1 MTEDNQTA
9 PTTGT
14 EMPVITISD
23 LRRTPQE
30 ELMRRANDGPVMLG
44 QFREGQK
51 DGLVVMRLAHVRELT
66 DRAQGP
72 APAASEPRTQVVRRV
87 FDASADPLVHN
98 AEGGASFGA
107 LLAAMAEQTTRHIVG
122 QWFEERLDDLRTRT
136 DATLEHT
143 DTRTRELL
151 NEASD
156 SFKEMIVATAERNT
170 RMVEEAESKAD
181 ATVRQAHEQAAE
193 IVDVAR
199 KEARELTEQAREAA
213 LSCLTEMVRRNN
225 ENRQAVEE
233 TMQSAFGEMRALMEN
248 VRDTLRDERLAQ
260 IQETEARLRGV
271 LGAAT
276 LILSSDDDRTLVAPA
291 PAQVETPV
299 EAPAPIEVPG
309 EPVDAARDPAPAVS
323 EETFAEA
330 DFAVPEETGMAQADF
345 APEAAF
351 QPEAAPEPDIH
362 PVSEPKQEEDSPS
375 VNWLDPEAAGELPEE
390 VLPQA
395 MRPAEIMPRAEVPA
409 PAPSPVA
416 PVADPWAD
424 APAELPA
431 GDPWADEAG
440 TAPAPAPS
448 PAPRRSSFLDDL

>member
-9 PTTGT
+9 PTTGA

-72 APAASEPRTQVVRRV
+72 ASAPSEPRTQVVRRV
-87 FDASADPLVHN
+87 FDASADPMVHN

-122 QWFEERLDDLRTRT
+122 QWFEERLDDLRART

-143 DTRTRELL
+143 DLRTKELL
-151 NEASD
+151 EEASEA
-156 SFKEMIVATAERNT
+156 FRQAVVETARRATEL
-170 RMVEEAESKAD
+170 VESAESRAD
-181 ATVRQAHEQAAE
+181 ATVREAHGQAAE
-193 IVDVAR
+193 IVDTAR
-199 KEARELTEQAREAA
+199 REARDLTEQAREAA

-233 TMQSAFGEMRALMEN
+233 TMQSAFGEMRALMED

-291 PAQVETPV
+291 PA
-299 EAPAPIEVPG
+299 PIEVPG

-323 EETFAEA
+323 EETFAKA
-330 DFAVPEETGMAQADF
+330 DFAVPEETGMAQTDF
-345 APEAAF
+345 APEADF

-362 PVSEPKQEEDSPS
+362 PVPEPKREEDSPS
-375 VNWLDPEAAGELPEE
+375 INWLDPEAAGEVPEE
-390 VLPQA
+390 VLPQVL
-395 MRPAEIMPRAEVPA
+395 RPAEIMPRAEPPA

-431 GDPWADEAG
+431 GDSWADEAG